1 MIFFTIFGEKTFSQ
15 KYFWEKYL
23 FGPFDAYFFDL
34 EGVGQ

>member
-1 MIFFTIFGEKTFSQ
+1 MIFLQFFGK
-15 KYFWEKYL
+15 KYFRKNIFVKKYL